1 MGPKGFSGVPLSTAV
16 SSNNGQ
22 WEVVA
27 TQQGG
32 STMGLRLFRNG
43 DQVRTLTLKGLSEDK
58 ETMEQ

>member
-32 STMGLRLFRNG
+32 STTGLSLFRNG
-43 DQVRTLTLKGLSEDK
+43 DQVRTLTLKGLLENK